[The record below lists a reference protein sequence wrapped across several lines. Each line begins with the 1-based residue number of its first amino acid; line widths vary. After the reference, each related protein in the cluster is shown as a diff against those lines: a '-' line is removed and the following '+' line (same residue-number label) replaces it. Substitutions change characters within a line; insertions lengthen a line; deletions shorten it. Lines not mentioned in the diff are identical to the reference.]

1 MGNFLF
7 VKYKKRT
14 DQDNDTKIIV
24 SLKVSKKAVDR
35 NKIKRRIRE
44 TLRKVD
50 IKKGIDLVV
59 ITNKEILEKS
69 FLEVQDALISN
80 LTRLGLITRG
90 L

>member
-7 VKYKKRT
+7 VKYIKRT